1 MKKELAKLVKSIVR
15 KSHFGKVSFELGKKS
30 VITDGVRLVLLSED
44 YGYAHEECKLDLK
57 GVIEKSIGGN
67 RVKVAINMEE
77 LEKVYAEQKGI
88 HIKNKINTYEITKG
102 KKYNFNTI
110 FLLEILKG
118 FQTNIVWV
126 NKEDKF
132 APMYVV
138 SSEGDLALL
147 PPVMVK

>member
-1 MKKELAKLVKSIVR
+1 MKKEIAKLVKSIVR
-15 KSHFGKVSFELGKKS
+15 KSRFGKVSFELGKKS

-44 YGYAHEECKLDLK
+44 YGYAHEECNLDLK
-57 GVIEKSIGGN
+57 GVIEKSVGGN

-77 LEKVYAEQKGI
+77 LEKVYAEQKGV

-102 KKYNFNTI
+102 KKYNFNTV